1 MINKRILYEKL
12 YQQFYPQAIVAF
24 ATTNGYRM
32 CSYDQ
37 QMVDYDVLYAIDPSM
52 KSKTWIEI
60 GKFNGVPHIVIKIN
74 DFFVAYNLVD
84 ILDSIENQ
92 TPSYRTLPKTD
103 QAWVEQVYTTINQ
116 AFVDAG
122 YVFP

>member
-12 YQQFYPQAIVAF
+12 YQKFYPQLIVAF

-37 QMVDYDVLYAIDPSM
+37 QMVDFDVLYALGPSM
-52 KSKTWIEI
+52 ESKTCIEI
-60 GKFNGVPHIVIKIN
+60 GNFNDVPRIVIKIN
-74 DFFVAYNLVD
+74 DFIVAYNLG
-84 ILDSIENQ
+84 DSIDGIENK
-92 TPSYRTLPKTD
+92 TPSYSTCPKED

-122 YVFP
+122 CVCP